1 MTTISPTR
9 VSMYDFL
16 YHDTQPML
24 SLLADAAQLSLPQAR
39 LGMDASL
46 QAIVSALLAY
56 QQRHQGQ
63 AVSKKLFGRSAVKE
77 LRQYNSMNFA
87 TISATL
93 YHRHDAADAVFS
105 DNARVIKASEHIA
118 EKIDATTQQAQTL
131 LTSLCVI
138 VLRELAILT
147 EYSQL
152 DSDEINK
159 WFALQPQ
166 FLSAARFSPKHAH
179 TSSAET
185 ESNSDLPQSTTE
197 AAEAIE
203 NNSENNAERTL
214 LNAEQLSSI
223 PPSFDPYWYELSGFK
238 PENYEPVQ
246 DMQMATGNYL
256 KAIGRSPDNLQQGR
270 HNDMLVFTEM
280 HAVAL
285 PHQRWL
291 LQLAKI
297 SDIYLSRNRLRVNSE
312 PANPPKPPL
321 VSLGLIGGNN
331 DNTPTTTS
339 EKPIEYEAS
348 TPLWKNPV
356 ILIIILVVGVLG
368 ALATLKYKKQ
378 KSDGAILATE
388 EVLEQDAIDERQQ
401 QDVAIVMVDEDESNV
416 TETEK
421 AE

>member
-63 AVSKKLFGRSAVKE
+63 AVSKKLFSRSAVKE

-368 ALATLKYKKQ
+368 ALATLKYQSQ

>member
-63 AVSKKLFGRSAVKE
+63 AVSKKLFGRGAVKE

-166 FLSAARFSPKHAH
+166 FLSAARFSPKHAY

-185 ESNSDLPQSTTE
+185 ESNSDLPESTTE
-197 AAEAIE
+197 AVEAIE

-214 LNAEQLSSI
+214 LNAEQLSST
-223 PPSFDPYWYELSGFK
+223 PPSFDPYWYELTGFK

-312 PANPPKPPL
+312 PTNPPKPPL

-368 ALATLKYKKQ
+368 ALATLKYQSQ

-401 QDVAIVMVDEDESNV
+401 QDVAIVMVDEDESDV
-416 TETEK
+416 VETEK

>member
-185 ESNSDLPQSTTE
+185 ESNNDLPQSTTE

-368 ALATLKYKKQ
+368 ALATLKYQSQ

>member
-24 SLLADAAQLSLPQAR
+24 SLLADAAQLSLRQAR

-63 AVSKKLFGRSAVKE
+63 AVSKKLFSRSAVKE

-118 EKIDATTQQAQTL
+118 EKIDATMQQAQTL

-166 FLSAARFSPKHAH
+166 FLSAARFIPEH
-179 TSSAET
+179 THTLSAET
-185 ESNSDLPQSTTE
+185 ESNSDLLELTTE

-203 NNSENNAERTL
+203 NNQENNAEHTL
-214 LNAEQLSSI
+214 LNAKQLSST
-223 PPSFDPYWYELSGFK
+223 PPSFDPYWYELTGFK

-270 HNDMLVFTEM
+270 HNDMLVFTDM

-368 ALATLKYKKQ
+368 ALATLKYQSQ
-378 KSDGAILATE
+378 KSNGAILATE

-401 QDVAIVMVDEDESNV
+401 QDVAIVMVDEDESDV
-416 TETEK
+416 VETEK